1 MPQAA
6 VESFPFDIG
15 SALSRTLLNDAPAV
29 VLVLFFLIG
38 RKRPEERGVPRPGK
52 RDALIALAALGA
64 LVLIA
69 AATGFLAS
77 LLPGGEAVAGIEA
90 PRTLPGWAVVLVSC
104 AVTGYL
110 EEGFFR
116 AYVITRLGDI
126 GVEGLRAVVVSVVL
140 FSLCHLYEGPWG
152 VVNAAMAGSA
162 LSVAFIRGRS
172 LHGPAWAHGAYNA
185 FVYLWAL

>member
-1 MPQAA
+1 
-6 VESFPFDIG
+6 
-15 SALSRTLLNDAPAV
+15 L
-29 VLVLFFLIG
+29 
-38 RKRPEERGVPRPGK
+38 PRPGK
-52 RDALIALAALGA
+52 RDGLVALAALGA

-77 LLPGGEAVAGIEA
+77 LLPGGEAAAGLEA
-90 PRTLPGWAVVLVSC
+90 PRTVSGWAVVLVSC

-116 AYVITRLGDI
+116 AYIITRLGDI

-152 VVNAAMAGSA
+152 VVNAALAGSA